1 MYVLVVFTLYIMFY
15 YDVIVEDQ
23 CPVRN
28 ETNVEILCIYIMYI
42 YIYLYLS
49 IFIILIKCIIFI

>member
-28 ETNVEILCIYIMYI
+28 ETNVEILCIYI
-42 YIYLYLS
+42 
-49 IFIILIKCIIFI
+49 